1 MKCAK
6 LIRIVVYQLYTY
18 RNCLYRQRNVG
29 IRLSISCSLRHYQFS
44 INAIGDFNAQDYG
57 LLKQKQTTW
66 HLFHIGIRKCP
77 IGFGIFIPNYT
88 FCDFIWLLD
97 NYNNAKSKDA
107 LWIINASHMHTS
119 TIDFE
124 YNYGPGTK
132 TQPCKSDAINK

>member
-1 MKCAK
+1 MS
-6 LIRIVVYQLYTY
+6 IETVYISKEIQISDWAYLAPCGIINFQLT
-18 RNCLYRQRNVG
+18 
-29 IRLSISCSLRHYQFS
+29 RLVISTPK
-44 INAIGDFNAQDYG
+44 ING

>member
-1 MKCAK
+1 M
-6 LIRIVVYQLYTY
+6 V
-18 RNCLYRQRNVG
+18 
-29 IRLSISCSLRHYQFS
+29 LR
-44 INAIGDFNAQDYG
+44 
-57 LLKQKQTTW
+57 
-66 HLFHIGIRKCP
+66 
-77 IGFGIFIPNYT
+77 IFISNYT

-119 TIDFE
+119 SIDFE